1 MSTIDRLILKL
12 NKLGDESV
20 DKALNK
26 ACLLVEN
33 AAKEKVPVNTGN
45 LRNSITYEVEGNEGT
60 VGTNVEY
67 APYVEF
73 GTGLFSSQG
82 DGRTDV
88 PWRYQ
93 TADGEWH
100 STLGQN
106 PQPYLQPAL
115 QENKDRIIE
124 IFKQSIKETI
134 SD

>member
-1 MSTIDRLILKL
+1 MSIDSLILKL
-12 NKLGDESV
+12 EKLGDLDVTE
-20 DKALNK
+20 ALEK

-33 AAKEKVPVNTGN
+33 DAKKKVPVDTGN
-45 LRNSITYEVEGNEGT
+45 LRSSITHEVNGNEGI

-93 TADGEWH
+93 DASGQWH
-100 STLGQN
+100 TTSGQQ

-115 QENKDRIIE
+115 QSNKGKIKK
-124 IFKQSIKETI
+124 IFANAVKEALK
-134 SD
+134 

>member
-1 MSTIDRLILKL
+1 MSIDELIIRFE
-12 NKLGDESV
+12 KLGDVSV
-20 DKALNK
+20 TNALEK

-33 AAKEKVPVNTGN
+33 SAKTLVPVNTGN
-45 LRNSITYEVEGNEGT
+45 LRSSITHEVVGDEGV

-93 TADGEWH
+93 DASG
-100 STLGQN
+100 
-106 PQPYLQPAL
+106 A
-115 QENKDRIIE
+115 
-124 IFKQSIKETI
+124 
-134 SD
+134 